1 MSKLNLKNCILI
13 FSGILTLFIHSAC
26 TSQNPGFLGR
36 QFQTLTAHYNIYF
49 NAKEAFTESEAK
61 IKETNVENYTQLL
74 EVYPVPNEETATDQI
89 TNLNEVIKRANT
101 IALEKSASTW
111 VDDAYLLLAK
121 AEYYK
126 GNFFNAAEYFDY
138 VSLNYTGKKE
148 INNRLEALVCN
159 AKTNMAIQRQP
170 QADSLLNLAS
180 QIVTKS
186 KMHQSIL
193 NATLAQAAVNNN
205 NDREAINYL
214 KKAVKLSKNNFDIIR
229 WTFILAQLEENV
241 GLNKDAYAHYTRV
254 VKSNA
259 SFELSFMANLYRIK
273 IREAEK
279 GENFDKIATLKKLI
293 KDDKNFDYIDQIYY
307 QIANVYL
314 QNGKLDL
321 ALENY
326 KKSVNTNPGNPQQK
340 GLSSLKLAEINFD
353 TLKNYVKA
361 QIYYD
366 STLQFLPKDY
376 IGYELVE
383 KKAKNL
389 QYLADRMLIVDK
401 TDTLLALAALPDSIR
416 AIKINAMIAL
426 RIKAVRKKDSLSN
439 VELLPESSAFD
450 GKTKSTGVFYFNNST
465 ATSQG
470 INEFT
475 NRWGKRKLTDNWRLS
490 AVAEN
495 SVALGNN
502 NNLDPDA
509 PTEIAP
515 TAKNNNPDSLKAN
528 YLRDV
533 PLLPADKEKANL
545 KVLTALYQ
553 IANFYKDVLN
563 DNREATKAFEEV
575 IKRYPETSFS
585 ASIYYQLYRLYSQTN
600 NSKAEFYKKL
610 LLEKYPQTDFAK
622 VILDPDFGKAKEL
635 HLAALNT
642 YYETVFDLYTQNKY
656 TNVIEKIT
664 QADSVFS
671 VDSAN
676 LLPPKFAYI
685 KALATGYTQNITP
698 FLAQLENITKVYA
711 NDTTVTP
718 TVLKQIIYIKQNKA
732 TFDNRTFALIALP
745 LEDTNLPKQVRYVSP
760 KVVKYNYERD
770 IQPAEVISKAIDRNK
785 NDKNGKISISNQ
797 ITPNVDASKKDVTKP
812 TTNLPGAKPI
822 QPNDVKKLV
831 TLKPSVIKFEDG
843 VRQKQAI
850 VINVLDK
857 SLNIAKSFAGV
868 SKYYLSKYNP
878 ETITIVIKELDKG
891 GKLIIIKGDFYGK
904 DRTKVVLDSFKE
916 KINEYMVMPA
926 YKYNIFIIS
935 DDNLNLINSQNALDQ
950 YLKYLKESK

>member
-1 MSKLNLKNCILI
+1 MSKLNLKNCIITL
-13 FSGILTLFIHSAC
+13 SGILTLFIHSAC
-26 TSQNPGFLGR
+26 TSQNPGYIGR

-49 NAKEAFTESEAK
+49 NAKEAFSQSETK

-74 EVYPVPNEETATDQI
+74 EVYPVPTEKTASEQT

-148 INNRLEALVCN
+148 ANNRLEALICN

-170 QADSLLNLAS
+170 EADSLLNLAS

-205 NDREAINYL
+205 DDKTAIKYL
-214 KKAVKLSKNNFDIIR
+214 KQAIKLSKNKFDTIR

-241 GLNKDAYAHYTRV
+241 GLNNDAFAHYTRV

-259 SFELSFMANLYRIK
+259 SFELSFIANLYRIK
-273 IREAEK
+273 VKEAQK

-293 KDDKNFDYIDQIYY
+293 KDDKNFEYIDQIYY
-307 QIANVYL
+307 QIAMAYL
-314 QNGKLDL
+314 QTGKLDL
-321 ALENY
+321 ALQNF
-326 KKSVNTNPGNPQQK
+326 KKSVDTNPGSEQQK

-353 TLKNYVKA
+353 SLKNYVKA
-361 QIYYD
+361 QVYYD

-389 QYLADRMLIVDK
+389 QYLADRMQIVDK
-401 TDTLLALAALPDSIR
+401 TDTLLALAALPDSVR
-416 AIKINAMIAL
+416 TKKINAMIAL
-426 RIKAVRKKDSLSN
+426 KIKAVREKDSLSN
-439 VELLPESSAFD
+439 VQLLPSSNAFD
-450 GKTKSTGVFYFNNST
+450 NKTKSNGVFYFNNSS

-495 SVALGNN
+495 SVALANN
-502 NNLDPDA
+502 ILDPDA
-509 PTEIAP
+509 PTEI
-515 TAKNNNPDSLKAN
+515 TQSVKNNNPDSLKAN

-533 PLLPADKEKANL
+533 PLLPADKEKANI
-545 KVLTALYQ
+545 KVLTALYE

-563 DNREATKAFEEV
+563 DEKAAIKVFEEV
-575 IKRYPETSFS
+575 LKRYPQTNFS
-585 ASIYYQLYRLYSQTN
+585 ASIYYQLYRLYTPTDN
-600 NSKAEFYKKL
+600 AKAEEYKKL
-610 LLEKYPQTDFAK
+610 LLEKYPLTDFAK
-622 VILDPDFGKAKEL
+622 AIIDPDFGKTKEL
-635 HLAALNT
+635 RLAALNT
-642 YYETVFDLYTQNKY
+642 YYETVYDLYTQNKY
-656 TNVIEKIT
+656 TDVISKIAA
-664 QADSVFS
+664 ADSIFK
-671 VDSAN
+671 VDSTN

-685 KALATGYTQNITP
+685 NALATGYTQNINP
-698 FLAQLENITKVYA
+698 FLTQLENITKTYTS
-711 NDTTVTP
+711 DSTITP
-718 TVLKQIIYIKQNKA
+718 TVLKQIIYIKQNK
-732 TFDNRTFALIALP
+732 TIFDNRTFALVALP
-745 LEDTNLPKQVRYVSP
+745 LEDGNLPVQQRYVSP

-770 IQPAEVISKAIDRNK
+770 IQPAPVISKAIDHDK
-785 NDKNGKISISNQ
+785 NDKKRKVSITNQ
-797 ITPNVDASKKDVTKP
+797 ITTNPKDEVTNP
-812 TTNLPGAKPI
+812 ANLPGAKPV
-822 QPNDVKKLV
+822 QPNDAKKPE
-831 TLKPSVIKFEDG
+831 TLKPAIIKFEDW

-850 VINVLDK
+850 VINVLDR

-868 SKYYLSKYNP
+868 SKYFLTKFGAES
-878 ETITIVIKELDKG
+878 TTIVIKEFDKG
-891 GKLIIIKGDFYGK
+891 SKLIIVKGEFYSK
-904 DRTKVVLDSFKE
+904 ERTKVVLDNFKE
-916 KINEYMVMPA
+916 KINEYIVMPA
-926 YKYNIFIIS
+926 YKYNTFIIS
-935 DDNLNLINSQNALDQ
+935 DDNLKLISSQNGLDQ
-950 YLKYLKESK
+950 YLKYLKEAK

>member
-1 MSKLNLKNCILI
+1 MLKLNLKNCTITL
-13 FSGILTLFIHSAC
+13 SGILTLFIHSAC
-26 TSQNPGFLGR
+26 TSQNPGYIGR

-49 NAKEAFTESEAK
+49 NAKEALTLSETK

-74 EVYPVPNEETATDQI
+74 EVYPIPNEKTAQDQT

-148 INNRLEALVCN
+148 INNRMEALICN

-170 QADSLLNLAS
+170 EADSLLNLAS
-180 QIVTKS
+180 QIATKS

-193 NATLAQAAVNNN
+193 NATLAQAAVNK
-205 NDREAINYL
+205 NDDKTAISYL
-214 KKAVKLSKNNFDIIR
+214 KKAIKLSKNKFDTIR

-241 GLNKDAYAHYTRV
+241 GSNNDAFAHYTKV

-259 SFELSFMANLYRIK
+259 SFELSFIANLYRIK
-273 IREAEK
+273 VKEAEK

-293 KDDKNFDYIDQIYY
+293 KDDKNFEYIDQIYY
-307 QIANVYL
+307 QIAMAYL
-314 QNGKLDL
+314 QTGKLDL
-321 ALENY
+321 ALQNF
-326 KKSVNTNPGNPQQK
+326 KKSVDTNPGSEQQK

-353 TLKNYVKA
+353 SLKNYVKA
-361 QIYYD
+361 QVYYD

-401 TDTLLALAALPDSIR
+401 TDTLLALAALPDSVR
-416 AIKINAMIAL
+416 TKKINAMIAL
-426 RIKAVRKKDSLSN
+426 KIKAVREKDSLSN
-439 VELLPESSAFD
+439 VQLLPSSNAFD
-450 GKTKSTGVFYFNNST
+450 NKTKSTGVFYFNNSS

-495 SVALGNN
+495 SVALANN
-502 NNLDPDA
+502 ILDPDA
-509 PTEIAP
+509 PTGTVQ
-515 TAKNNNPDSLKAN
+515 TAKTNNPDSLKAN

-545 KVLTALYQ
+545 KVLTALYE

-563 DNREATKAFEEV
+563 DNNEAIKTFEEV
-575 IKRYPETSFS
+575 LKRYPETNFS
-585 ASIYYQLYRLYSQTN
+585 PSIYYQLFRLYGSIDN
-600 NSKAEFYKKL
+600 AKAENYKKI

-622 VILDPDFGKAKEL
+622 AIIDPDFGKAKEL
-635 HLAALNT
+635 RIAALNT

-656 TNVIEKIT
+656 TDVISKIT

-698 FLAQLENITKVYA
+698 FFAQLENITKIYA
-711 NDTTVTP
+711 SDTTVTP
-718 TVLKQIIYIKQNKA
+718 TVLQQIIYIKQNK
-732 TFDNRTFALIALP
+732 TIFDNRTFALVALP
-745 LEDTNLPKQVRYVSP
+745 LEDGNLPVQKRYVSP

-785 NDKNGKISISNQ
+785 NDKNPKISISNQ
-797 ITPNVDASKKDVTKP
+797 ITPDVNASKKDGTKP

-822 QPNDVKKLV
+822 QPNDVKKLDP
-831 TLKPSVIKFEDG
+831 LKPNLIKFEEG

-850 VINVLDK
+850 VINVLDR

-868 SKYYLSKYNP
+868 SKHFLTKFGP
-878 ETITIVIKELDKG
+878 ESTTIIIKEFDKG
-891 GKLIIIKGDFYGK
+891 SKLIIVKGDFYGK
-904 DRTKVVLDSFKE
+904 DRTKVVLDNFKE
-916 KINEYMVMPA
+916 KITEYIVMPA
-926 YKYNIFIIS
+926 YKYNTFIIS

-950 YLKYLKESK
+950 YLKYLKEAK